1 MSHKLGEILEKNNFL
16 SLADFVNSEI
26 DYRNMGEKTRTELAR
41 RIIEMSASRPDIVNF
56 CINKD
61 SQNVIGM
68 YLLISGLEI
77 HRKIIK
83 NLIDS
88 TLFARAFLVK
98 S

>member
-1 MSHKLGEILEKNNFL
+1 MSHKLGEILERNNFL

-68 YLLISGLEI
+68 NLLISTHL
-77 HRKIIK
+77 
-83 NLIDS
+83 LISQNSNKLS
-88 TLFARAFLVK
+88 TFGRIDV
-98 S
+98 SCGT

>member
-1 MSHKLGEILEKNNFL
+1 MSHKLGEILERNNFL

-68 YLLISGLEI
+68 NLLISTHL
-77 HRKIIK
+77 
-83 NLIDS
+83 LISQNS
-88 TLFARAFLVK
+88 TVNGP
-98 S
+98 